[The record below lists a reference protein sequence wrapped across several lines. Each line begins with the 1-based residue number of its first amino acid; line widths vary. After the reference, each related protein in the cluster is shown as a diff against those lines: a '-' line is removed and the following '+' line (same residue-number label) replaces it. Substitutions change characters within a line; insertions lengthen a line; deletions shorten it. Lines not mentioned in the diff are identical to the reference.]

1 MTQFESH
8 QPGSPDPLSDGSQ
21 PADRS
26 AVLTLWFVD
35 SADNPADVLASNPVA
50 DRGFGRKYL
59 AQMYP
64 SAPITLLGQF
74 PLNRSAQVSAD
85 EFYIG
90 AYPGVTVVQT
100 IIDDALQLSALSTQL
115 RNSLPATDLYAFAFN
130 DHTGFGGIAHWHNGE
145 LYRSLT
151 ATRYATFENEGLPDG
166 FEAPLWAGERSP
178 QLGGI
183 ALPFAPADLLAD
195 AHKAW
200 LGVNFSADGP
210 DIDVVGFA
218 LDGRPEPKFARER
231 GGSHALVRND
241 KGATGNKTAA
251 GGRTSANRATGAEI
265 ENYDDYEDHAA
276 RAEQSSITE
285 TFMAGATTT
294 ARVLGKFSKT
304 AARQTRKGWG
314 KLREQLRHLDRD

>member
-8 QPGSPDPLSDGSQ
+8 QPGTPDPLSDGSQ
-21 PADRS
+21 PEDRS
-26 AVLTLWFVD
+26 AVLTLWFLD
-35 SADNPADVLASNPVA
+35 SADNPAEVLENNPVA

-74 PLNRSAQVSAD
+74 PLNRSAQASAD

-90 AYPGVTVVQT
+90 AYPGITVLQT
-100 IIDDALQLSALSTQL
+100 VIDDALTLSELSPQL
-115 RNSLPATDLYAFAFN
+115 RDSLPATDVYAFAFN
-130 DHTGFGGIAHWHNGE
+130 DDTGFGGIAHWHNGE

-200 LGVNFSADGP
+200 LGIDFSADGP

-218 LDGRPEPKFARER
+218 LDGRPEPKFARGR
-231 GGSHALVRND
+231 NGGSHALVRKNSAARPST
-241 KGATGNKTAA
+241 ATGSNSSAA
-251 GGRTSANRATGAEI
+251 LT
-265 ENYDDYEDHAA
+265 ENYDDYENHAA
-276 RAEQSSITE
+276 QAEQSSITE
-285 TFMAGATTT
+285 TFMTGATTT
-294 ARVLGKFSKT
+294 ARVVGKLGKT
-304 AARQTRKGWG
+304 AARKTRTGWG
-314 KLREQLRHLDRD
+314 KLREQLRHLDRG